1 MQEELD
7 QLFIFIMMNK
17 VVLITGGACGI
28 GRAIALELAK
38 NHYDI
43 VINYLTSRQAAEA
56 LKEQIIHEYG
66 VRCLAVCADICDA
79 DQVDRMAAEI
89 EEKLGGIDILINN
102 AGIGEQKMIDETDDE
117 WMKYVMDT
125 NLGGPMRYI
134 REALKI
140 FLPQK

>member
-1 MQEELD
+1 
-7 QLFIFIMMNK
+7 MMNK

-28 GRAIALELAK
+28 GRAIALVLAK

-66 VRCLAVCADICDA
+66 VRCLAVCADISDA

-89 EEKLGGIDILINN
+89 EE
-102 AGIGEQKMIDETDDE
+102 AGR
-117 WMKYVMDT
+117 
-125 NLGGPMRYI
+125 NRY
-134 REALKI
+134 
-140 FLPQK
+140 PDQ